1 MDNLR
6 QVVDERNSALSLL
19 ETGEQPH
26 PRWKPHPRW
35 IDDVDE
41 LDRPI
46 RRLEEEHLVPRE
58 HNKEFL

>member
-19 ETGEQPH
+19 ETGEQ
-26 PRWKPHPRW
+26 PHPRW

>member
-19 ETGEQPH
+19 ETGEETGEQ
-26 PRWKPHPRW
+26 PHPRW